1 MASKLQMVTEFSYH
15 KTLELSSVRGN
26 WQRYLKTAARIYK
39 YPFRDQLLIHAQRP
53 DATACATI
61 EFWNKKMDRWVN
73 KGTSGIALLD
83 DSGFKTRL
91 KYVFDVSDTHPGR
104 YRPQEPQL
112 WQMQPAYEA
121 AVLESISNTFE
132 VEREAGASFVEQ
144 ICAMSQVIAED
155 NLPDYLDELRS
166 TRGDSFL
173 EDLDDLN
180 LSVRLKTLLSNSVA
194 YTVLTRCG
202 YDADHYFDETDFEF
216 IHDFST
222 YETVSVLGNASNS
235 ISKMVLLEIGRTIN
249 QQERTSKFA
258 KQQNSV
264 YDRATKEQPRAE
276 RKENERYDQRTDL
289 HSDRGLPVSRPVPAG
304 NRGGYPDGQVRDAA
318 QDVPEGEQADAVRP
332 AATGGQAG
340 RASDGH
346 RPASQRDGGAA
357 DQGVGAAERSDRGAE
372 GHRSD
377 GVGTGHEQ
385 LQGIGGGSGTPAAD
399 LQLNQP
405 EHVYIPSTEAENV
418 LPTSSAF
425 FVGQQAVDQFLRYGG
440 NTDQL
445 RMRVA
450 LLYQKDL
457 PPDEIADQLQ
467 MLYHGGNG
475 ITTEEGRMSAWFGED
490 GIHLAHGERARYEAT
505 AQVIPWERVVERI
518 GELLE
523 AGQFASNVELLEAES
538 HERDLLSESLLYLY
552 GDIDHSEGRPDPLP
566 SLNRD
571 HPTPGFPERQGNLS
585 DLLGNPE
592 FRKTLIAEYEGFLNA
607 YREDRSTM
615 RYPQRMDRL
624 YEILE
629 RLEDLDLPRKTF
641 TTTMAELPAIMPFI
655 TEDEIDEALSGGS
668 HFEGGTKRIFSFFQE
683 PHDTMEKAAFL
694 RKEYGTGGHSHA
706 LSRAGHSSEDHDSK
720 GIRYTKQDCPVVN
733 LSWDKVAK
741 RIEDL
746 VRKDRYLPP
755 QAMAAYEA
763 ELANQT
769 VPEGQEPAPMQYNT
783 VKERYP
789 DHVVLFQVGDF
800 YEIYGEDAK
809 AVAPEL
815 GLTLTTRPVPGVGQ
829 VEMCGLP
836 AHRLEHYTNRLRRSR
851 DVLVSSLPDR
861 GTERHEMAMQK
872 FDGPRPYHI
881 PLGSTVYIGTKS
893 YEMQAIGDDIVT
905 LYDPEFPLFTQE
917 LPRSEFDQKLEENPL
932 NEHYFLPPEQDQ
944 AEKETIT
951 AQPNKPISPTLLRYT
966 IRLLPNEGGITGIWD
981 AALNRFYMEDGQIL
995 RFAEQDTAIAYLA
1008 NIQKSSD
1015 IEQTGP
1021 FFSTPLGNVYRIG
1034 DRVSEVNP
1042 DDPSPRVMDI
1052 MEITEDQ
1059 VWCASINV
1067 PEQPPTAVDRTS
1079 FERYLDTGYYALAED
1094 TEIIRNPGRRTSRYE
1109 VVVYHSFENG
1119 FDEKLDYPTLEEAVT
1134 VAQKYLD
1141 GSMEPDGFAYEGA
1154 AVYDLQEKRYLRI
1167 YGDFPDEKGQL
1178 SQAVPAAQ
1186 HELTNAE
1193 YAQANL
1199 IPGKTE
1205 FEQDGRRYQVHS
1217 VDIAMGKVELT
1228 DLTFVQSTGFPI
1240 VRVENIGTIRAY
1252 LESLLLKEP
1261 PIQPKRSSTTTLSN
1275 VLHPEQTDRHDHRIT
1290 DDALGVGTPSERYQN
1305 NIAAIR
1311 LLKQLESEDRL
1322 ATPEEQEILSRYVG
1336 WGGLADCFEETNR
1349 NYLELKNLL
1358 TQEEYEA
1365 ARESTLTAFYTP
1377 PVVIRSMYQALEQMG
1392 FETGNVLEPSC
1403 GTGNFL
1409 GMIPER
1415 MSTSKRY
1422 GIELDEISGRIA
1434 QQLYQTASI
1443 TINGYEKTDLPD
1455 SFFDVAIG
1463 NIPFGNFKVADRR
1476 YDKHNFLIH
1485 DYFFSKTLDK
1495 VRPGGIVAF
1504 VTSKGTLDKENPA
1517 VRKYIA
1523 QRADLLGAIRLPN
1536 NTFKGAAGTEV
1547 TSDILFLQKR
1557 DALIDI
1563 EPDWVHLGVSENGL
1577 KMNRYFIDHP
1587 EMILGEIQEIS
1598 GPYGPETAC
1607 IPFDDQE
1614 LSDLLTS
1621 AIGNIGGSIQEYE
1634 REEGDELEED
1644 RSILADPTV
1653 RNFSYTIVDGE
1664 VYYRENSRMNP
1675 VEVSTTA
1682 LGRIK
1687 GLIGLRD
1694 CVRQLIE
1701 YQTEDYPDYVI
1712 SGEQQRLNGLYD
1724 AFVKKYGRIA
1734 QRANNS
1740 AFHDDNSYFLLTSL
1754 EVTDSDGNF
1763 VRKADMFT
1771 KRTIKQ
1777 KLNITRVDTAPE
1789 ALALSLAEKAEI
1801 DIPYM
1806 SNLTGKDE
1814 ATLVEELHGVMF
1826 QLPDMADHEGHP
1838 VYVTADEYLSGN
1850 VRQKLRQAEEAAGA
1864 DSQFRVNVEAL
1875 KAVQPV
1881 DLTAS
1886 EISVRLGA
1894 TWLPPGDVARFM
1906 FELFDTPNYARYN
1919 IKVHYS
1925 KLTGTW
1931 NIEGKSYDRS
1941 SVKANSTYGT
1951 NRINGYKIIEET
1963 LNLKDVRIFDYVED
1977 AEGHKTAVLN
1987 KKETA
1992 IAQSKQQL
2000 IKQAFADWVW
2010 KDPERRER
2018 LCKLYNETFNSI
2030 RPREYDGSH
2039 LNFVGINPEITLRRH
2054 QVNAIAHILYGGNTL
2069 LAHVVGAGKTF
2080 EIVAAAQESKRLGL
2094 CSKSLIAVPNHLTE
2108 QWATEY
2114 LQLYPSA
2121 NILVAT
2127 KKDFEPKN
2135 RKRFC
2140 GRIATG
2146 DYDAIIIGHS
2156 QLEKIPMSLERQR
2169 AILEEQLQEV
2179 MDGISDLKQSRG
2191 DNFSIKQMERTK
2203 KGLKA
2208 KLDKLNDQSRKD
2220 DVVTFEELGVDRLFV
2235 DEAHNYKNLAAYTK
2249 MRNVGGISQTE
2260 AQKSSDLYMKCR
2272 YLDELTGSRGVV
2284 FATGTPISNSM
2295 VEMYTMQK
2303 YLQHD
2308 TLQGNDLLHFDAW
2321 ASTFGE
2327 TVTAIELAPEGS
2339 GYRAKTRFAKFYNLP
2354 ELMSMFKEVADIQT
2368 ADMLNLPVPKANYH
2382 HIVLK
2387 PSEHQKQMVAD
2398 LSERAE
2404 RVRNKMVDSSQDNM
2418 LLITNDGR
2426 KLALDQRMVNPLLP
2440 DSDTSKVS
2448 ACADNIYEIWQRT
2461 ADQKSTQLAFC
2472 DLSTPKSDGTF
2483 NVYDDLRDKLIA
2495 RGIPAEQIAY
2505 IHNANTEQQKKELFG
2520 KVCAGEVRVLLGSTA
2535 KMGAGTNVQKKLI
2548 ALHHLDC
2555 PWRPADLQQREGRI
2569 IRQGNENK
2577 EIEIYTYVTENT
2589 FDSYLYQLV
2598 ESKQKFIGQI
2608 MTSKSPVRSAEDID
2622 ETALSYAEIKAL
2634 CTGNP
2639 YIKEKMDL
2647 DIDVGRLK
2655 LLKANH
2661 LSQKYNLE
2669 DLILKGFP
2677 QKIAGLEQRITGYKK
2692 DMEHLAEETKPNGD
2706 GFSPMVVY
2714 DHAYTEKKDAGTA
2727 ILEACKAMTSPEAV
2741 VIGFYRGFSLE
2752 LSFDTF
2758 RREYQMV
2765 LCHELRHTVTLG
2777 TDAHGNIQRID
2788 NALDGLESRLKDCIA
2803 TLDNTRVQLENAKV
2817 EVEKPFAQE
2826 EELATKSA
2834 RLEELNALLNMDQKD
2849 NELAEP
2855 SAEEVE
2861 EENNRRTPARIRGM
2875 DR

>member
-1 MASKLQMVTEFSYH
+1 MASKLQTITEFSQK
-15 KTLELSSVRGN
+15 KTLELASVRGN

-39 YPFRDQLLIHAQRP
+39 YLFRDQLLIYVQRP

-61 EFWNKKMDRWVN
+61 EFWNSRMDRWVN
-73 KGTSGIALLD
+73 RGSRGIALLD
-83 DSGFKTRL
+83 DSGHKTRL

-104 YRPQEPQL
+104 HRPQEPQL
-112 WQMQPAYEA
+112 WRMEPAHEE
-121 AVLESISNTFE
+121 AVLESISNSFE
-132 VEREAGASFVEQ
+132 VEREPDVSFVEQ
-144 ICAMSQVIAED
+144 ICSMSQVIAED
-155 NLPDYLDELRS
+155 NLPDYLEELRN
-166 TRGDSFL
+166 TREDSFL

-180 LSVRLKTLLSNSVA
+180 LSVRLKTLLANSLA

-235 ISKMVLLEIGRTIN
+235 ISKMVLLEIGRTIQ
-249 QQERTSKFA
+249 QQERTAKFA
-258 KQQNSV
+258 KQQNPV
-264 YDRATKEQPRAE
+264 YDGSTREQPRTA
-276 RKENERYDQRTDL
+276 RKEIEYHDRGTDL
-289 HSDRGLPVSRPVPAG
+289 HPDRGVSVSRPDSAG
-304 NRGGYPDGQVRDAA
+304 GGGGPDGQVRDAA
-318 QDVPEGEQADAVRP
+318 QDVPEGAQADAVRP
-332 AATGGQAG
+332 AAAGGQAG
-340 RASDGH
+340 RAPDGH
-346 RPASQRDGGAA
+346 RPAGHRDGGASDEGA
-357 DQGVGAAERSDRGAE
+357 GAAEPGGRGDE
-372 GHRSD
+372 GHQSD

-385 LQGIGGGSGTPAAD
+385 LQGVGGGSGTPAAD
-399 LQLNQP
+399 LQL
-405 EHVYIPSTEAENV
+405 IPPAEQLHTPPTEAENV

-445 RMRVA
+445 RMRVIH
-450 LLYQKDL
+450 LFQMDIPL
-457 PPDEIADQLQ
+457 PLMTTRLQ
-467 MLYHGGNG
+467 ALYHGGNG
-475 ITTEEGRMSAWFGED
+475 ITTEHGPMAAWYDED
-490 GIHLAHGERARYEAT
+490 GIYLAHGDRARYEDN
-505 AQVIPWERVVERI
+505 AQVIPWESAAQRI

-523 AGQFASNVELLEAES
+523 AGQFASNVELLEADGYERSLLAES
-538 HERDLLSESLLYLY
+538 LIYLYRDL
-552 GDIDHSEGRPDPLP
+552 
-566 SLNRD
+566 NRED
-571 HPTPGFPERQGNLS
+571 HPNDFLPCLTDGAKWLDFPKDQPRLS
-585 DLLGNPE
+585 DLLADPD
-592 FRKTLIAEYEGFLNA
+592 FRKTLLAEYRIFLAA
-607 YREDRSTM
+607 YQEDRSIM
-615 RYPQRMDRL
+615 RFHYHDFRGVL
-624 YEILE
+624 N
-629 RLEDLDLPRKTF
+629 RLEELDLPRKTF
-641 TTTMAELPAIMPFI
+641 STTLTELPAIMPFI
-655 TEDEIDEALSGGS
+655 TEDEIDEALAGGS
-668 HFEGGTKRIFSFFQE
+668 HFEGGPKRIYGFYQE
-683 PHDTMEKAAFL
+683 PHDTKEKADFL

-706 LSRAGHSSEDHDSK
+706 LSSFGYSQEDYDSK
-720 GIRYTKQDCPVVN
+720 GIRFTKRNCPEIH
-733 LSWDKVAK
+733 LSWVKVAQ
-741 RIEDL
+741 RVENL
-746 VRKDRYLPP
+746 VRKDLYLSPE
-755 QAMAAYEA
+755 AMAEYED
-763 ELANQT
+763 ELASQV
-769 VPEGQEPAPMQYNT
+769 VPEGQEAAM
-783 VKERYP
+783 ER
-789 DHVVLFQVGDF
+789 F
-800 YEIYGEDAK
+800 
-809 AVAPEL
+809 
-815 GLTLTTRPVPGVGQ
+815 
-829 VEMCGLP
+829 
-836 AHRLEHYTNRLRRSR
+836 S
-851 DVLVSSLPDR
+851 
-861 GTERHEMAMQK
+861 
-872 FDGPRPYHI
+872 GPRRYQI
-881 PLGSTVYIGTKS
+881 PLGSTVYIGTKP
-893 YEMQAIGDDIVT
+893 YEMQSLGETTVT
-905 LYDPEFPLFTQE
+905 LYDPEFPLLTQE
-917 LPRSEFDQKLEENPL
+917 FSRADFDRKLEDNPL
-932 NEHYFLPPEQDQ
+932 NEPYFLPDTPQEQ
-944 AEKETIT
+944 T
-951 AQPNKPISPTLLRYT
+951 QPTDTRVYSDDY
-966 IRLLPNEGGITGIWD
+966 RLLDRLRTDCEYFLGEGQRNEKHLW
-981 AALNRFYMEDGQIL
+981 A
-995 RFAEQDTAIAYLA
+995 
-1008 NIQKSSD
+1008 
-1015 IEQTGP
+1015 
-1021 FFSTPLGNVYRIG
+1021 GNVSAQIHKMRELYEALPEKPDWLTREQIEDYA
-1034 DRVSEVNP
+1034 DRMAA
-1042 DDPSPRVMDI
+1042 RY
-1052 MEITEDQ
+1052 Q
-1059 VWCASINV
+1059 VA
-1067 PEQPPTAVDRTS
+1067 
-1079 FERYLDTGYYALAED
+1079 
-1094 TEIIRNPGRRTSRYE
+1094 
-1109 VVVYHSFENG
+1109 VYHHFEDG
-1119 FDEKLDYPTLEEAVT
+1119 FDERLDYQTLEEAER
-1134 VAQKYLD
+1134 VAQGYVD
-1141 GSMEPDGFAYEGA
+1141 GTMEDDGFRYDGA
-1154 AVYDLQEKRYLRI
+1154 AVYDLKEERYLRI
-1167 YGDFPDEKGQL
+1167 IGEYPD
-1178 SQAVPAAQ
+1178 PAAHAQ
-1186 HELTNAE
+1186 VREHALPGTDRDSVPEEAALTDRE

-1199 IPGKTE
+1199 IPGETE
-1205 FEQDGRRYQVHS
+1205 FEQDGRRYRVHS
-1217 VDIAMGKVELT
+1217 VDLTTHQVELT
-1228 DLTFVQSTGFPI
+1228 DLTFAQSAGFPI
-1240 VRVENIGTIRAY
+1240 LRMEYIGTIRAY
-1252 LESLLLKEP
+1252 LEHPAPPEP
-1261 PIQPKRSSTTTLSN
+1261 PREPKKSRTAALSD
-1275 VLHPEQTDRHDHRIT
+1275 VLYPEQTDRHDHHIT
-1290 DDALGVGTPSERYQN
+1290 DDALGVGTPSQRYQN

-1311 LLKQLESEDRL
+1311 LLKQLESEERL
-1322 ATPEEQEILSRYVG
+1322 ATPEEQEILSWYVG

-1358 TQEEYEA
+1358 TPEEYEA

-1409 GMIPER
+1409 GMMPER
-1415 MSTSKRY
+1415 MSGSRRY
-1422 GIELDEISGRIA
+1422 AVELDEISGRIA
-1434 QQLYQTASI
+1434 QQLYQTASV
-1443 TINGYEKTDLPD
+1443 TIQGYEKTDLPD

-1485 DYFFSKTLDK
+1485 DYFFGKTLDK

-1504 VTSKGTLDKENPA
+1504 ITSKGTLDKENPA
-1517 VRKYIA
+1517 VRKHIA

-1536 NTFKGAAGTEV
+1536 DTFKGAAGTEV

-1557 DALIDI
+1557 DSILDL
-1563 EPDWVHLGVSENGL
+1563 EPDWVHLGVNENGL
-1577 KMNRYFIDHP
+1577 KMNQYFIDHP
-1587 EMILGEIQEIS
+1587 EMILGEMQEVS

-1607 IPFDDQE
+1607 IPFEGQE

-1634 REEGDELEED
+1634 REEADELEED
-1644 RSILADPTV
+1644 RSIPADPTV

-1712 SGEQQRLNGLYD
+1712 SAEQQRLNNLYD
-1724 AFVKKYGRIA
+1724 TFVKKYGRIS
-1734 QRANNS
+1734 QRANHS
-1740 AFHDDNSYFLLTSL
+1740 AFHSDNSYFLLTSL

-1763 VRKADMFT
+1763 IRKADMFT

-1777 KLNITRVDTAPE
+1777 KVNVSRVDTASE
-1789 ALALSLAEKAEI
+1789 ALALSLAEKACI

-1806 SNLTGKDE
+1806 TNLTGKDE

-1826 QLPDMADHEGHP
+1826 QLPDKVDDEGKP
-1838 VYVTADEYLSGN
+1838 IYVTADEYLSGN
-1850 VRQKLRQAEEAAGA
+1850 VRQKLRQAEEAAEA
-1864 DSQFRVNVEAL
+1864 DSRFRVNAEAL

-1894 TWLPPGDVARFM
+1894 TWLPPEDVARFM
-1906 FELFDTPNYARYN
+1906 FELFDTPNYARFN
-1919 IKVHYS
+1919 IKVHYF
-1925 KLTGTW
+1925 KMTGNW

-1941 SVKANSTYGT
+1941 SIKANNTYGT
-1951 NRINGYKIIEET
+1951 NRINGYKIVEET

-1977 AEGHKTAVLN
+1977 ADGRKTAVLN

-2000 IKQAFADWVW
+2000 IKQAFADWIW

-2108 QWATEY
+2108 QWAAEY

-2135 RKRFC
+2135 RKKFC

-2169 AILEEQLQEV
+2169 AILEEQLREV
-2179 MDGISDLKQSRG
+2179 LDGISDLKRSNG

-2220 DVVTFEELGVDRLFV
+2220 DIVTFEELGVDRLFI

-2272 YLDELTGSRGVV
+2272 YLDELTGGRGVV

-2308 TLQGNDLLHFDAW
+2308 TLQGNDLLHFDSW

-2327 TVTAIELAPEGS
+2327 TVTAIELAPEGT

-2354 ELMSMFKEVADIQT
+2354 ELMSMFKEIADIQT
-2368 ADMLNLPVPKANYH
+2368 ADMLNLPVPKAIYH
-2382 HIVLK
+2382 HVVLK
-2387 PSEHQKQMVAD
+2387 PSEHQKEMVAD

-2418 LLITNDGR
+2418 LMITNDGR
-2426 KLALDQRMVNPLLP
+2426 KLALDQRLVNPLLP
-2440 DSDTSKVS
+2440 DSDTGKVS

-2461 ADQKSTQLAFC
+2461 SAQKSTQLAFC

-2495 RGIPAEQIAY
+2495 KGIPAEEIAY

-2577 EIEIYTYVTENT
+2577 EVEIYTYVTENT

-2608 MTSKSPVRSAEDID
+2608 MTSKSPVRSADDID

-2661 LSQKYNLE
+2661 LSQKYSLE
-2669 DLILKGFP
+2669 DQILKSFP
-2677 QKIAGLEQRITGYKK
+2677 KSIASLEQQISGYKK
-2692 DMEHLAEETKPNGD
+2692 DMAHLAVETKPSPD
-2706 GFSPMVVY
+2706 GFSPMVF
-2714 DHAYTEKKDAGTA
+2714 HGTEYTEKKGAGTA

-2741 VIGFYRGFSLE
+2741 VIGTYRGFTME

-2758 RREYQMV
+2758 RREYQLA

-2777 TDAHGNIQRID
+2777 TDTYGNLQRID
-2788 NALDGLESRLKDCIA
+2788 NALEGLESRLKDFEQA
-2803 TLDNTRVQLENAKV
+2803 LEDTKAQLETAKV
-2817 EVEKPFAQE
+2817 EVQKPFAQE

-2834 RLEELNALLNMDQKD
+2834 RLEELNALLNMDHRD
-2849 NELAEP
+2849 NEMAEP
-2855 SAEEVE
+2855 SAEEMEEQNERNAPRRSRGVE
-2861 EENNRRTPARIRGM
+2861 R
-2875 DR
+2875 